1 VSAESTTPASS
12 LPSKQ
17 EVLAFQQRWLRRA
30 GFAALAG
37 ALLVAAGIIL
47 QRVGLHLPDTDSDA
61 DQLAFAHAHDARSI
75 YTSVLQG
82 IGFCLFA
89 GPLLFLYR
97 SAQWRSQR
105 VRGAFAAL
113 VVLGA
118 LAFGV
123 GIAISA
129 VGTAQSADDFVKQE
143 PAVVQQA
150 REQAA
155 NAQETAAP
163 PKANGQSTTP
173 TATTAVP
180 TPTATGSTGATG
192 STTTPANA
200 APTPKTPDQ
209 AASDAREGLAD
220 HLNKHNTILII
231 GGLISTIGVL
241 GLLFAMI
248 YTNLWAMRLGLFTRF
263 WGALGM
269 AFGLFLLIPLFP
281 PVPGLV
287 LWFAVTGLMFTGVWP
302 RPLPPAWAAG
312 EAVPWQRPGDDLGP
326 PPAERG
332 PGGTV
337 EGSGREIAEPPLSEN
352 GGGNGEPPQPPY
364 GETQGERRKKRKRR
378 R

>member
-1 VSAESTTPASS
+1 M
-12 LPSKQ
+12 
-17 EVLAFQQRWLRRA
+17 RRA
-30 GFAALAG
+30 GLAALAG
-37 ALLVAAGIIL
+37 ALIVAVAIVL
-47 QRVGLHLPDTDSDA
+47 QRVGLDLPNSDSDA
-61 DQLAFAHAHDARSI
+61 DQLVFAHAHDGRSI

-97 SAQWRSQR
+97 SAQWRTPR

-113 VVLGA
+113 VVLGP
-118 LAFGV
+118 LAFGI
-123 GIAISA
+123 GIAVSA
-129 VGTAQSADDFVKQE
+129 AGTSQSADDFVKQE

-155 NAQETAAP
+155 NAQEAAAAP
-163 PKANGQSTTP
+163 KAKGQSTTP
-173 TATTAVP
+173 TATSAVP
-180 TPTATGSTGATG
+180 TTTGSTGSTG
-192 STTTPANA
+192 STTTPATA
-200 APTPKTPDQ
+200 VAPKPKTPDQ
-209 AASDAREGLAD
+209 AASDSREGLAD
-220 HLNKHNTILII
+220 HLNRHNTLLIV

-241 GLLFAMI
+241 GLLFGMI
-248 YTNLWAMRLGLFTRF
+248 YSNLWAMRLGLFTRF

-287 LWFAVTGLMFTGVWP
+287 LWFAVTGLMFIGRWP

-312 EAVPWQRPGDDLGP
+312 EAIPWQRPGDDLGP

-332 PGGTV
+332 STGTV